1 VAQGFATE
9 NFQTMSNTN
18 VVRQKGRTL
27 YQFETAV
34 DTVGIMSPTKQ
45 GKNVNFNADAM
56 RSILKDGWAVK
67 ELHNRR
73 LQRGLSDERLF
84 GSAKQKVTKAPEQ
97 LPLILS

>member
-1 VAQGFATE
+1 
-9 NFQTMSNTN
+9 
-18 VVRQKGRTL
+18 
-27 YQFETAV
+27 
-34 DTVGIMSPTKQ
+34 
-45 GKNVNFNADAM
+45 M